1 MTDTGYVIGV
11 IAAMGLVTFALRALP
26 FVGAQWLNKH
36 PLVQRLGQF
45 LPLATMTLL
54 TIHSAAGSAREHAA
68 GPFPELVAI
77 ALVAVLQ
84 WRTRNA
90 LLSILVGTAA
100 YVAMRN
106 FAFV

>member
-45 LPLATMTLL
+45 LPLAIMTLL

-68 GPFPELVAI
+68 GPFPELIAI

-106 FAFV
+106 FAVV